1 MPKSGKKAF
10 QLKAVAVTSI
20 SIEDSFLNVPE
31 DFKLQGGGI
40 RARPSVPGPVNS
52 SREEKDAK
60 AADGQGKGVKGL
72 RIVLA
77 AKRHK
82 KSKERGIIVSVSVIQ
97 L

>member
-1 MPKSGKKAF
+1 MPKLGKKAF

-60 AADGQGKGVKGL
+60 AADGQGKRVKGL

-77 AKRHK
+77 AKSRK
-82 KSKERGIIVSVSVIQ
+82 KAQEK
-97 L
+97 

>member
-31 DFKLQGGGI
+31 DFKLQSGGT

-60 AADGQGKGVKGL
+60 AADGQGKRVRGL

-77 AKRHK
+77 AKSRK
-82 KSKERGIIVSVSVIQ
+82 KAQEE
-97 L
+97 